1 MVTGLSPAL
10 NRNLE
15 GGAVSNFSS
24 LLQLEAQ
31 ELASR
36 KAYKARYMFAVGTG
50 KACQGD
56 LVHSSASA
64 ASSGILHTV
73 TLSTRFTP
81 WRLSLHSLIPFQQA
95 PLADQVLVHNHGHLS
110 CTHGN
115 VPTALNSKHF
125 FWAGHQSWLWWLATS
140 MTKLPLVPTM
150 IYPLSLLPV
159 SLSSFHFRSTIGKN
173 LLVQQMLG

>member
-10 NRNLE
+10 NRNLG

-125 FWAGHQSWLWWLATS
+125 SGLGTKAGCGG
-140 MTKLPLVPTM
+140 
-150 IYPLSLLPV
+150 LLPPWQN
-159 SLSSFHFRSTIGKN
+159 SLWFQQWFIHWACCQFHCLPFISGA
-173 LLVQQMLG
+173 Q

>member
-36 KAYKARYMFAVGTG
+36 RAYKARYMFAVGTG
-50 KACQGD
+50 KACQDD

-81 WRLSLHSLIPFQQA
+81 
-95 PLADQVLVHNHGHLS
+95 
-110 CTHGN
+110 
-115 VPTALNSKHF
+115 
-125 FWAGHQSWLWWLATS
+125 
-140 MTKLPLVPTM
+140 
-150 IYPLSLLPV
+150 
-159 SLSSFHFRSTIGKN
+159 
-173 LLVQQMLG
+173 